1 MMRPDK
7 QRNPSQTAL
16 VLSSRQR
23 LRAALAGLAIAGLL
37 AWLFLAQRLGC
48 DVGSMFGPCGF
59 KQRYGLPCP
68 TCGMTT
74 AVLAFTR
81 GEVAQAFEIQPA
93 AALVCAAL
101 VASAGILL
109 TVALQGRVAP
119 PISRMLARMKVS
131 RVLICIGL
139 IGAVGWAVTLWRAL
153 QG

>member
-7 QRNPSQTAL
+7 QPNPLQATP

-23 LRAALAGLAIAGLL
+23 LRAALAGLAVAGLL
-37 AWLFLAQRLGC
+37 VWLFLAQRLGY

-81 GEVAQAFEIQPA
+81 GEVVDAFEIQPA

-101 VASAGILL
+101 AASAAICV
-109 TVALQGRVAP
+109 TVALRGRVPLA
-119 PISRMLARMKVS
+119 ISRVLARLNVS

-139 IGAVGWAVTLWRAL
+139 TGAAGWAVTLWRAL
-153 QG
+153 WG

>member
-1 MMRPDK
+1 MMRLDK
-7 QRNPSQTAL
+7 QPNPSQTA
-16 VLSSRQR
+16 LSSRQR

-37 AWLFLAQRLGC
+37 VWLFLAQRLGC

-81 GEVAQAFEIQPA
+81 AEVVQAFEIQPA

-101 VASAGILL
+101 VASAAICL
-109 TVALQGRVAP
+109 TVALQGRVP
-119 PISRMLARMKVS
+119 LQISRVLARMKVS

-139 IGAVGWAVTLWRAL
+139 IGATGWAVTLWRAL